1 MNKNTQYVV
10 PSIHSITSFMMFDD
24 VENVGKSSE
33 QSNLWNYGEKKN
45 KSEELVRSVEGRA

>member
-1 MNKNTQYVV
+1 
-10 PSIHSITSFMMFDD
+10 MMFDD